1 MPYEI
6 DCYFCG
12 TIVFTSIKFFKML
25 TRRQL
30 RVKVMQCIYAI
41 TQSQDDSLDKQEK
54 FLKVS
59 IDNTYNLFLV
69 MLSLLRELY
78 AMAENHVKHDTTKY
92 MASESDDFPSKE
104 KFLNNKLLLQIVSN
118 SQLTDVLDKRKIKD
132 WYLNEDYVKIVYKEI
147 VKSRLY
153 ARYMAK
159 EGSTYGEDKNL
170 IIDLFREVIAPNEK
184 LYEFFEDDKLTW
196 VDDIPLVNTFI
207 VKMFKNVKEEQ
218 QESFFLPLLVKDEE
232 DLEFANKLLTK
243 TLLNNKVLENEIQ
256 GKTPNWDKDRI
267 ADIDAIL
274 LKMAICEL
282 LHFTSIPERV
292 SINEYLEIAKEYS
305 TPKSSIFINGI
316 LDKLVK
322 EYKAEGK
329 LKKAGRGL
337 L

>member
-1 MPYEI
+1 
-6 DCYFCG
+6 
-12 TIVFTSIKFFKML
+12 ML

-41 TQSQDDSLDKQEK
+41 TQSREDSLDKQEK
-54 FLKVS
+54 FLRLS
-59 IDNTYNLFLV
+59 IENTYTLYLL
-69 MLSLLRELY
+69 MLCLLRELHT
-78 AMAENHVKHDTTKY
+78 MALHHVEHDSKKY
-92 MASESDDFPSKE
+92 MASASDEFPDKK
-104 KFLNNKLLLQIVSN
+104 KFVHNRLLLQLVENPS
-118 SQLTDVLDKRKIKD
+118 LDEELKRRKIKG
-132 WYLNEDYVKIVYKEI
+132 WYLNEDYVKIVFKEI
-147 VKSRLY
+147 VSSRLY
-153 ARYMAK
+153 ASYMKK
-159 EGSTYGEDKNL
+159 EGNSYGDDKNL

-207 VKMFKNVKEEQ
+207 LKQLKSVQ
-218 QESFFLPLLVKDEE
+218 QDHSPGYFLPRLLKDEE
-232 DLEFANKLLTK
+232 DMEFAGKLLSK
-243 TLLNNKVLENEIQ
+243 TLLQNKVLEDEIQ
-256 GKTPNWDKDRI
+256 AKTPNWDRDRI
-267 ADIDAIL
+267 ADIDSIL

-282 LHFTSIPERV
+282 LNFPSIPERV

-322 EYKAEGK
+322 EYRSDGK

>member
-1 MPYEI
+1 
-6 DCYFCG
+6 
-12 TIVFTSIKFFKML
+12 ML

-30 RVKVMQCIYAI
+30 RVKVMQCIYAL
-41 TQSQDDSLDKQEK
+41 TQSKDDSLEKQEQ

-59 IDNTYNLFLV
+59 VENTYTLYLL
-69 MLSLLRELY
+69 MLSLLRELHT
-78 AMAENHVKHDTTKY
+78 MAENHVMHDTKKY
-92 MASESDDFPSKE
+92 LESASDSFPDKE
-104 KFLNNKLLLQIVSN
+104 KFLKNKLLM
-118 SQLTDVLDKRKIKD
+118 QLVNNPMLTSELKKRKING
-132 WYLNEDYVKIVYKEI
+132 WYLNQDYVKIVYKEI
-147 VKSRLY
+147 AVSRVY
-153 ARYMAK
+153 KKYMTQ
-159 EGSTYGEDKNL
+159 EGSSYGEDKNL

-207 VKMFKNVKEEQ
+207 LKQLKTIKKDQ
-218 QESFFLPLLVKDEE
+218 AQSFFLPELLKD
-232 DLEFANKLLTK
+232 DQDMEFAKKLLAK
-243 TLLNNKVLENEIQ
+243 TLLNNTALEDEIQ

-282 LHFTSIPERV
+282 LNFPSIPERV

-322 EYKAEGK
+322 EYKTAGK

>member
-1 MPYEI
+1 
-6 DCYFCG
+6 
-12 TIVFTSIKFFKML
+12 
-25 TRRQL
+25 
-30 RVKVMQCIYAI
+30 MQCIYAI
-41 TQSQDDSLDKQEK
+41 TQSKDDSLEKQEK
-54 FLKVS
+54 FLRVS
-59 IDNTYNLFLV
+59 IENTYTLYLL
-69 MLSLLRELY
+69 MLSLLRELH
-78 AMAENHVKHDTTKY
+78 AMAQNHVMHESKKY
-92 MASESDDFPSKE
+92 MASLVDQFPDKQ
-104 KFLNNKLLLQIVSN
+104 KFVNNGLLM
-118 SQLTDVLDKRKIKD
+118 QLANNPLLEEELKKRKIKG
-132 WYLNEDYVKIVYKEI
+132 WYLNEDYVKIVYKEL
-147 VKSRLY
+147 VSSRLY
-153 ARYMAK
+153 IGYMKK
-159 EGSTYGEDKNL
+159 EGGSYGEDKNL

-207 VKMFKNVKEEQ
+207 LKQFKSVKKDQ
-218 QESFFLPLLVKDEE
+218 PDSYFLPRLLKDEDDLDFAKKLLV
-232 DLEFANKLLTK
+232 K
-243 TLLNNKVLENEIQ
+243 TLLNNKALEDEIQ

-282 LHFTSIPERV
+282 LNFPSIPERV

-329 LKKAGRGL
+329 LKKTGRGL

>member
-1 MPYEI
+1 
-6 DCYFCG
+6 
-12 TIVFTSIKFFKML
+12 ML

-30 RVKVMQCIYAI
+30 RVKVMQCIYAL
-41 TQSQDDSLDKQEK
+41 TQSKDDSLEKQEK

-59 IDNTYNLFLV
+59 VENTYTLYLL
-69 MLSLLRELY
+69 MLSLLRELHT
-78 AMAENHVKHDTTKY
+78 MAENHVKHDTTKY
-92 MASESDDFPSKE
+92 LESASDSFPDKE
-104 KFLNNKLLLQIVSN
+104 KFLRNQLLLQLVN
-118 SQLTDVLDKRKIKD
+118 NPMLTGELKKRKIKG
-132 WYLNEDYVKIVYKEI
+132 WYLNQDYVKIVYKEI
-147 VKSRLY
+147 AESRVY
-153 ARYMAK
+153 KNYMAQ
-159 EGSTYGEDKNL
+159 EGNSYGEDKNL

-207 VKMFKNVKEEQ
+207 LKQFKTIKQ
-218 QESFFLPLLVKDEE
+218 DQAQSFFLPELLKD
-232 DLEFANKLLTK
+232 DQDMEFAKKLLAK
-243 TLLNNKVLENEIQ
+243 TLLNNTALEDEIQ

-282 LHFTSIPERV
+282 LNFPSIPERV

-322 EYKAEGK
+322 EYKIEGK
-329 LKKAGRGL
+329 LKKTGRGL

>member
-1 MPYEI
+1 
-6 DCYFCG
+6 
-12 TIVFTSIKFFKML
+12 ML

-41 TQSQDDSLDKQEK
+41 TQSKDDSLDKQEK
-54 FLKVS
+54 FLRLS
-59 IDNTYNLFLV
+59 IENTYTLYLL
-69 MLSLLRELY
+69 MLCLLRELH
-78 AMAENHVKHDTTKY
+78 AMALHHDMHDSKKY
-92 MASESDDFPSKE
+92 MASATDDFPDKK
-104 KFLNNKLLLQIVSN
+104 KFVKNKLLLQLVEN
-118 SQLTDVLDKRKIKD
+118 PVLNEELKQRKIEG
-132 WYLNEDYVKIVYKEI
+132 WYLNQDYVKIIFKEI
-147 VKSRLY
+147 VSSRY
-153 ARYMAK
+153 YSSYMK
-159 EGSTYGEDKNL
+159 TEGGSYGEDKNL

-207 VKMFKNVKEEQ
+207 LKQLKNVKQEQ
-218 QESFFLPLLVKDEE
+218 SERYFLPPLLKDQE
-232 DLEFANKLLTK
+232 DMEFARKLLSK
-243 TLLNNKVLENEIQ
+243 TLLQNKVLEDEIQ

-282 LHFTSIPERV
+282 LNFPSIPERV

-322 EYKAEGK
+322 EYKSEGK
-329 LKKAGRGL
+329 LKKTGRGL

>member
-1 MPYEI
+1 
-6 DCYFCG
+6 
-12 TIVFTSIKFFKML
+12 ML

-30 RVKVMQCIYAI
+30 RVKVMQCIYAL
-41 TQSQDDSLDKQEK
+41 TQSKDDSLEKQEQ

-59 IDNTYNLFLV
+59 VENTYTLYLL
-69 MLSLLRELY
+69 MLSLLRELHT
-78 AMAENHVKHDTTKY
+78 MAENHVMHDTKKY
-92 MASESDDFPSKE
+92 LESASDSFPDKE
-104 KFLNNKLLLQIVSN
+104 KFLKNKLLM
-118 SQLTDVLDKRKIKD
+118 QLVNNPMLTSELKKRKIKG
-132 WYLNEDYVKIVYKEI
+132 WYLNQDYVKIVYKEI
-147 VKSRLY
+147 AVSRVY
-153 ARYMAK
+153 KKYMTQ
-159 EGSTYGEDKNL
+159 EGSSYGEDKNL

-207 VKMFKNVKEEQ
+207 LKQLKTIKKDQ
-218 QESFFLPLLVKDEE
+218 AQSFFLPELLKD
-232 DLEFANKLLTK
+232 DQDMEFAKKLLAK
-243 TLLNNKVLENEIQ
+243 TLLNNTALEDEIQ

-282 LHFTSIPERV
+282 LNFPSIPERV

-322 EYKAEGK
+322 EYKTAGK

>member
-1 MPYEI
+1 
-6 DCYFCG
+6 
-12 TIVFTSIKFFKML
+12 ML

-41 TQSQDDSLDKQEK
+41 TQSKDDSLEKQEK

-59 IDNTYNLFLV
+59 VENTYTLYLL
-69 MLSLLRELY
+69 MLSLLRELHT
-78 AMAENHVKHDTTKY
+78 MAENHVMHDTKKY
-92 MASESDDFPSKE
+92 MASATDSFPDKE
-104 KFLNNKLLLQIVSN
+104 KFIKNQLLLQLVNNPS
-118 SQLTDVLDKRKIKD
+118 LTAELNKRKIKG
-132 WYLNEDYVKIVYKEI
+132 WYLNADYIKILYKEI
-147 VKSRLY
+147 VRSRLY
-153 ARYMAK
+153 KIYMAQ
-159 EGSTYGEDKNL
+159 EGNSYGEDKNL

-196 VDDIPLVNTFI
+196 VDDIPLVNTF
-207 VKMFKNVKEEQ
+207 VLKQFKSIKKD
-218 QESFFLPLLVKDEE
+218 ESPSYFLPELLKDQQ
-232 DLEFANKLLTK
+232 DMEFALKLLSK
-243 TLLNNKVLENEIQ
+243 TLLNNKALEDEIQ

-274 LKMAICEL
+274 LKMAICEFL
-282 LHFTSIPERV
+282 NFPSIPERV

-322 EYKAEGK
+322 EYKTAGK

>member
-1 MPYEI
+1 
-6 DCYFCG
+6 
-12 TIVFTSIKFFKML
+12 ML

-41 TQSQDDSLDKQEK
+41 TQTKEDSLEKQEK
-54 FLKVS
+54 FLRVS
-59 IDNTYNLFLV
+59 IENTYTLYLLI
-69 MLSLLRELY
+69 LSLLRELH
-78 AMAENHVKHDTTKY
+78 AMALHRIQLDSKKY
-92 MASESDDFPSKE
+92 LASATDSFPDKE
-104 KFLNNKLLLQIVSN
+104 KFVRNGLLLQLSEN
-118 SQLTDVLDKRKIKD
+118 PALDAELKKRKMKG
-132 WYLNEDYVKIVYKEI
+132 WYFNEDYVKIIFKEI
-147 VKSRLY
+147 MAHPLY
-153 ARYMAK
+153 TEYMKK
-159 EGSTYGEDKNL
+159 EGRTYGEDKSL

-207 VKMFKNVKEEQ
+207 LKQLKAAKLEQ
-218 QESFFLPLLVKDEE
+218 SPRYFLPRLLKDEE
-232 DLEFANKLLTK
+232 DMDFARDLLRK
-243 TLLNNKVLENEIQ
+243 TLLKNSALEAEIV

-282 LHFTSIPERV
+282 LNFPSIPERV

-322 EYKAEGK
+322 EYKTEGK
-329 LKKAGRGL
+329 LKKSGRGL

>member
-1 MPYEI
+1 
-6 DCYFCG
+6 
-12 TIVFTSIKFFKML
+12 ML

-30 RVKVMQCIYAI
+30 RVKVMQCIYAL
-41 TQSQDDSLDKQEK
+41 TQSKDDSLEKQEK

-59 IDNTYNLFLV
+59 IENTYTLYLL
-69 MLSLLRELY
+69 MLSLLRELHS
-78 AMAENHVKHDTTKY
+78 MAENHVMHDTKKY
-92 MASESDDFPSKE
+92 LESASDSFPDKE
-104 KFLNNKLLLQIVSN
+104 KFLKNQLLLQLVN
-118 SQLTDVLDKRKIKD
+118 NPMLTDVLKKRKIKG
-132 WYLNEDYVKIVYKEI
+132 WYLNQDYVKIVYKEI
-147 VKSRLY
+147 AESRVY
-153 ARYMAK
+153 KNYMAK
-159 EGSTYGEDKNL
+159 EGNSYGEDKNL

-207 VKMFKNVKEEQ
+207 LKQFKTIKQ
-218 QESFFLPLLVKDEE
+218 DQAQSYFLPELLKD
-232 DLEFANKLLTK
+232 DQDMEFAKKLLAK
-243 TLLNNKVLENEIQ
+243 TLLNNTALEDEIQ

-282 LHFTSIPERV
+282 LNFPSIPERV

-322 EYKAEGK
+322 EYKIEGK
-329 LKKAGRGL
+329 LKKTGRGL